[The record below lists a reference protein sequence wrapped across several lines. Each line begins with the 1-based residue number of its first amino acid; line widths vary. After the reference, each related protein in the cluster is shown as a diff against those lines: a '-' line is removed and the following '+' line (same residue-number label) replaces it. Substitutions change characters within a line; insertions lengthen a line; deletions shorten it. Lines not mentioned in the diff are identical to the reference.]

1 MENNTNLPTIAE
13 AVGNAVDDIKVP
25 SVDSIGEMPT
35 VELPSVDA
43 INPAAPQPIQT
54 VQADQPTQPIQMT
67 PPVEPV
73 QPTAPTYTQPAAPTY
88 AQPTA
93 PTYAQPTAPTY
104 AQPAAQTYT
113 LPATNYQI
121 PTQNNGKRS
130 VGQIVSLIFG
140 ILITLFFAFC
150 TFAVAVYDID
160 TYNTEGQVDVEMGVY
175 IVLLIPL
182 LIGILLIWLG
192 ARKKKN
198 NAVSAPTATYAPA
211 AASYTTPASQGY
223 VVPPMAASTATA
235 STATIPTATA
245 PTATIPT
252 AAAPTAT
259 IPTAT
264 APTVTAPVSGTAAE
278 TAPQTLPTTAPVT
291 NTADYQYAATA
302 MIGDDSDKVA
312 RKSARNSGLL
322 AIGCIVIMW
331 VLVFALDLLS
341 WYLLI
346 IPFIL
351 SFRAIKTCV
360 KSPAGWFGMVLSV
373 LSTIVLILLVIAANA
388 M

>member
-67 PPVEPV
+67 PPVESV
-73 QPTAPTYTQPAAPTY
+73 QPTAPTYTQPTAPTYAQPAAPTY
-88 AQPTA
+88 AQPAA

-140 ILITLFFAFC
+140 ILITLFFGFC

-160 TYNTEGQVDVEMGVY
+160 TYNTEGQVDVEVGVY

-223 VVPPMAASTATA
+223 VVPPMAASTA
-235 STATIPTATA
+235 
-245 PTATIPT
+245 
-252 AAAPTAT
+252 AAPTAT

-264 APTVTAPVSGTAAE
+264 APIVNAPVSGTAAE

-291 NTADYQYAATA
+291 TADYQYAATA
-302 MIGDDSDKVA
+302 MIGDDSEKVA

-373 LSTIVLILLVIAANA
+373 LSTILLILLVIAAHA

>member
-113 LPATNYQI
+113 MPATNYQI

-252 AAAPTAT
+252 AAG
-259 IPTAT
+259 
-264 APTVTAPVSGTAAE
+264 PTVTAPVSGTAAE

-291 NTADYQYAATA
+291 TTADYQYAATA

-346 IPFIL
+346 IPFVL

>member
-67 PPVEPV
+67 PPVESV
-73 QPTAPTYTQPAAPTY
+73 QPTAPTYTQPTAPTY
-88 AQPTA
+88 AQPAA

-140 ILITLFFAFC
+140 ILITLFFGFC

-160 TYNTEGQVDVEMGVY
+160 TYNTEGQVDVEVGVY

-223 VVPPMAASTATA
+223 VVPPMAASTA
-235 STATIPTATA
+235 
-245 PTATIPT
+245 
-252 AAAPTAT
+252 AAPTAT

-264 APTVTAPVSGTAAE
+264 APIVNAPVSGTAAE

-291 NTADYQYAATA
+291 TADYQYAATA
-302 MIGDDSDKVA
+302 MIGDDSEKVA

-373 LSTIVLILLVIAANA
+373 LSTILLILLVIAAHA

>member
-67 PPVEPV
+67 PPVESV
-73 QPTAPTYTQPAAPTY
+73 QPTAPTYTQPTAPTYAQPTAPTY

-140 ILITLFFAFC
+140 ILITLFFGFC

-160 TYNTEGQVDVEMGVY
+160 TYNTEGQVDVEVGVY

-223 VVPPMAASTATA
+223 VVPPMAASTAA
-235 STATIPTATA
+235 A

-252 AAAPTAT
+252 AAAP
-259 IPTAT
+259 I
-264 APTVTAPVSGTAAE
+264 VNAPVSGTAAE

-291 NTADYQYAATA
+291 TADYQYAATA
-302 MIGDDSDKVA
+302 MIGDDSEKVA

-373 LSTIVLILLVIAANA
+373 LSTILLILLVIAAHA

>member
-73 QPTAPTYTQPAAPTY
+73 QPTAPTYTQPA
-88 AQPTA
+88 A

-245 PTATIPT
+245 PT
-252 AAAPTAT
+252 
-259 IPTAT
+259 
-264 APTVTAPVSGTAAE
+264 VTAPVSGTAAE

>member
-73 QPTAPTYTQPAAPTY
+73 QPTAPTYTQPAAPTYAQPTAPTY

-245 PTATIPT
+245 PT
-252 AAAPTAT
+252 
-259 IPTAT
+259 
-264 APTVTAPVSGTAAE
+264 VTAPVSGTAAE